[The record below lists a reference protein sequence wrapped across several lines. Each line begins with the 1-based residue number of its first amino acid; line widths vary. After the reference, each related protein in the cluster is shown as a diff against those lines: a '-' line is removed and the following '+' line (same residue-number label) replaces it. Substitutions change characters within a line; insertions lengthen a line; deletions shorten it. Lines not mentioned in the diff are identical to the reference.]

1 MTLLRRSS
9 RPFTVAAIL
18 LAMFMSAM
26 EATVVATAMP
36 TVVAD
41 LSGLE
46 LYGWVGAIYML
57 AVTVTI
63 PTWGKLADVLGRKP
77 ILLAGIGIFL
87 LGCLG
92 SGLSTSMQTLIVMR
106 AVQGIG
112 AGSMQPITITI
123 IGDIFTVEERARI
136 QGIFGAVWG
145 FSAMVGPLLGGLIVS
160 ALSWRWVF
168 FINVPFGLLSAGVLV
183 LFYREKRG
191 APPAK
196 KHLDIGGALTLSGA
210 ILSLL
215 LGVGGKLPAL
225 TLPLAAA
232 LLVAFIVVERRAEDP
247 ILPLSLLKR
256 PVIAMGTIIGALM
269 GAVMMG
275 AVMYTPLFMQAVLGA
290 TPTEGGT
297 TIAPMLIGWPIMSAI
312 SGRLLPRFGYRPLV
326 RTGLTVVGLGSI
338 ALFFGLR
345 HAHTDVGSAAVWMV
359 RGAAFLMGAGM
370 GLANTAVIIAVQE
383 SVVHGQRGV
392 ATASTMFAR
401 SIGGA
406 VIVGA
411 LGALLGA
418 LLLGKIPAHLLDEL
432 LAPGEHAHVDPTLL
446 ASYQG
451 AIYDGMVPLF
461 VIVAVLGAITALAAF
476 GFPALQFRKSAP
488 DAELS
493 DVAA

>member
-1 MTLLRRSS
+1 
-9 RPFTVAAIL
+9 
-18 LAMFMSAM
+18 MFMSAM

-63 PTWGKLADVLGRKP
+63 PTWGKLADVKGRKP

-92 SGLSTSMQTLIVMR
+92 SGFATSMQTLIVMR
-106 AVQGIG
+106 AIQGIG

-168 FINVPFGLLSAGVLV
+168 FINLPFGLLAALVLV
-183 LFYREKRG
+183 LFYEEKR
-191 APPAK
+191 AEK
-196 KHLDIGGALTLSGA
+196 KERKHLDIAGAASLSGA
-210 ILSLL
+210 ILALL
-215 LGVGGKLPAL
+215 LGVGGKLPAV
-225 TLPLAAA
+225 TLPAAAVLLAAF
-232 LLVAFIVVERRAEDP
+232 VVVERRAEDP
-247 ILPLSLLKR
+247 ILPFPMLRR
-256 PVIAMGTIIGALM
+256 PVIRMGTIIGALM

-275 AVMYTPLFMQAVLGA
+275 AIMYTPLFMQAVLGA
-290 TPTEGGT
+290 TPTEAGT
-297 TIAPMLIGWPIMSAI
+297 SIAPMLIGWPIASAI
-312 SGRLLPRFGYRPLV
+312 SGRLIPRFGYRPLV
-326 RTGLTVVGLGSI
+326 RLGLSFVGVGAL

-345 HAHTDVGSAAVWMV
+345 HAHADPGSVAVWLVRSAAFV
-359 RGAAFLMGAGM
+359 MGAGM

-383 SVVHGQRGV
+383 SVAHGQRGV

-418 LLLGKIPAHLLDEL
+418 LLVGKIPGHLLDEL
-432 LAPGEHAHVDPTLL
+432 LAPGEGGKPKIDPTQL
-446 ASYQG
+446 ATYQG
-451 AIYDGMVPLF
+451 AIFEGMVPLF
-461 VIVAVLGAITALAAF
+461 VIVAVLGAITAIAAF
-476 GFPALQFRKSAP
+476 GFPAVEFRKSTANG
-488 DAELS
+488 ELS
-493 DVAA
+493 DAAAG